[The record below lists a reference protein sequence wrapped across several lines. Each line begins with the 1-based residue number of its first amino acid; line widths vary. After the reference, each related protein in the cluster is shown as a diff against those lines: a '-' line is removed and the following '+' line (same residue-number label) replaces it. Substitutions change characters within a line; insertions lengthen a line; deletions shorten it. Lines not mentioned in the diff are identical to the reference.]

1 MPITL
6 IRVPPSFILACS
18 YIVSLHSVSLLS
30 YHFSNFHIHCPYDF
44 SLISFILILAPFA
57 SASYDP
63 FSSLMFLIEVL
74 FTDDAND
81 DQNFP
86 VRYSH

>member
-6 IRVPPSFILACS
+6 IRVPTSFILACFVAS
-18 YIVSLHSVSLLS
+18 AFLMSFTFQLSHSL
-30 YHFSNFHIHCPYDF
+30 PYDF
-44 SLISFILILAPFA
+44 SLISFILILASFA